1 MGFFKA
7 NKFIAGYSKLEIGMP
22 KEEVLNLFGEPNG
35 QKVKNGEET
44 LIWTNSEFKGALR
57 GGTIERRI
65 EVTFED
71 DKVTGYDGQNMS
83 QSAW

>member
-1 MGFFKA
+1 MGFFRA
-7 NKFIAGYSKLEIGMP
+7 NKFISGYSKLEIGMP
-22 KEEVLNLFGEPNG
+22 KEEVLSLFGEPNG

-71 DKVTGYDGQNMS
+71 GKVTGYDGQNMS
-83 QSAW
+83 QGAW

>member
-1 MGFFKA
+1 MGFFQA
-7 NKFIAGYSKLEIGMP
+7 NKFIDGYSKLKIGMS

-57 GGTIERRI
+57 GE
-65 EVTFED
+65 
-71 DKVTGYDGQNMS
+71 QL
-83 QSAW
+83 SAGLRSLLRTAR

>member
-1 MGFFKA
+1 
-7 NKFIAGYSKLEIGMP
+7 MP
-22 KEEVLNLFGEPNG
+22 KKEVLNLFGEPNG

-65 EVTFED
+65 EFTFED